1 MSAAEPELAALD
13 PDLRADADHLIV
25 HLAAVAGDE
34 RAVIGVLAD
43 QAREHGIPA
52 TRALAAAALYVT
64 FTSCIREP
72 APTGPAHPVPVT
84 VPTTQG
90 A

>member
-1 MSAAEPELAALD
+1 MSAAEPELTALD

-25 HLAAVAGDE
+25 QLAAVAGDE
-34 RAVIGVLAD
+34 RAVIGILAH

-64 FTSCIREP
+64 FSNCIRD
-72 APTGPAHPVPVT
+72 APTDPAHPVPVHIT
-84 VPTTQG
+84 PPKG